1 MRKIVIYLAV
11 LAGTSGAMAQTVALS
26 RTEAVRLALERNEAY
41 QSALLEKDRVRGRY
55 LEARS
60 GALPRVTLDGAYLRN
75 IDMQTS
81 VFSMKDEDG
90 TVRTTTITFGTP
102 HNYSFGFSL
111 YQPLYVAGKV
121 GAALKIA
128 GYGDKYTEAAITAA
142 RQNVST
148 QADRAY
154 LDAVAARQA
163 EKVFREA
170 EHLTDSNLAVV
181 KKLFEQGQAS
191 EFDFL
196 RAQVQAANA
205 RPERIAAEN
214 RTRLAFDYLRN
225 FLALPSDRE
234 ITVDSAIEQVD
245 VPVLDAAS
253 LLAEALANRPE
264 LTQSQQQMNIN
275 KKLISISSSG
285 YRPNIGISS
294 RIAWDSFKDE
304 FKRFSVAKDSWH
316 RSWNVSLALSWSVFD
331 GFETV
336 GKVRQA
342 KVDYNQ
348 SKLANSQL
356 VRQVHLEVQ
365 DALGKVNEANQ
376 RVEALGETVAQ
387 AERGLQIAQ
396 VRFQNGIGIQ
406 LEVLD
411 AQVALTTARV
421 NRIAALHDL
430 AAAVSALRR
439 AVGREWA
446 PQW

>member
-41 QSALLEKDRVRGRY
+41 QSALLEKDRVHGRY

-264 LTQSQQQMNIN
+264 LTQSQQQVNIN

-365 DALGKVNEANQ
+365 DAL
-376 RVEALGETVAQ
+376 
-387 AERGLQIAQ
+387 
-396 VRFQNGIGIQ
+396 
-406 LEVLD
+406 
-411 AQVALTTARV
+411 
-421 NRIAALHDL
+421 
-430 AAAVSALRR
+430 
-439 AVGREWA
+439 
-446 PQW
+446 